1 MVQLHLLLLLLLLL
15 ELEAHELVL
24 LLRNSAILH
33 SLALQ
38 RLVLLLNFLHDL
50 FELLDAFRVLLVF
63 LLLCLIL
70 LSKLYVKLLLEF
82 VVRRGQVI
90 LGLAELLEFTVHLL
104 FALVPL
110 LSLDGSILFLV
121 LQLIFKFKYLLRK
134 LFDFCGHVSDLF
146 FVLRLGFSVSI
157 GSLDLLFLQLLN
169 QLPLLLVL
177 RLRLLSQV
185 LDLLN
190 IKSLLLVIL

>member
-1 MVQLHLLLLLLLLL
+1 M
-15 ELEAHELVL
+15 
-24 LLRNSAILH
+24 
-33 SLALQ
+33 
-38 RLVLLLNFLHDL
+38 
-50 FELLDAFRVLLVF
+50 
-63 LLLCLIL
+63 
-70 LSKLYVKLLLEF
+70 
-82 VVRRGQVI
+82 
-90 LGLAELLEFTVHLL
+90 
-104 FALVPL
+104 PL

-134 LFDFCGHVSDLF
+134 LFDFSGHVSDLF

-169 QLPLLLVL
+169 QLSLLLVL

-190 IKSLLLVIL
+190 IESLLLVIL